1 MKKLLTKIYVTLSI
15 VLFVTSLG
23 AFPVT
28 YAANPDAETQAMA
41 FIENVLP
48 VDLSKYNVT
57 LDHHSVD
64 EGPPIAGITGQPIN
78 RVRDNLRYILD
89 SEESTLHVS
98 FSVQNNVVMYCHVT
112 EKNGSVI
119 SDKKYISLLD
129 AVTTLLE
136 KYQNY
141 TKRDSTNLIAMLDA
155 VDVTQNV
162 TTTVGNT
169 KLTIS
174 QINVY
179 GIEQTSFDWAYTENG
194 ADYTSLQITYRNG
207 NLYAL
212 GDDRGVYTIGD
223 TSINVSKEQAIDI
236 AMNYIPNYSYKMP
249 NDVTVSG
256 FNITEDRT
264 TAALFASPIDSTE
277 LRPYWSVQLYL
288 NHTYPGS
295 VKGLTLYIW
304 AKSGE
309 VFYCGTRATGGAEY
323 DDSSDGEPMTSPE
336 VDSSLSTSNP
346 LSPDM
351 LFVIGITVV
360 AIGLATASVVILKKR
375 KK

>member
-1 MKKLLTKIYVTLSI
+1 MEKLLTKICVTLFI
-15 VLFVTSLG
+15 ALFVASLG

-28 YAANPDAETQAMA
+28 CAANPDAENQAMA

-57 LDHHSVD
+57 LDNHSTD

-78 RVRDNLRYILD
+78 RVIDNLRYILD
-89 SEESTLHVS
+89 SDESTLRVT
-98 FSVQNNVVMYCHVT
+98 FAVENNVVSSCHMYVD
-112 EKNGSVI
+112 KGQVI
-119 SDKKYISLLD
+119 SDKQYTSLLD

-136 KYQNY
+136 KHQRY
-141 TKRDSTNLIAMLDA
+141 TNTDSTDLIAMLDA
-155 VDVTQNV
+155 VDVTQNS

-169 KLTIS
+169 KLAIS
-174 QINVY
+174 QINKY
-179 GIEQTSFDWAYTENG
+179 GIEQTSFDWIYTENG
-194 ADYTSLQITYRNG
+194 ADYTSLQLSYRDG
-207 NLYAL
+207 SLYAL
-212 GDDRGVYTIGD
+212 CDDRAVYTIGD
-223 TSINVSKEQAIDI
+223 TSINVSSEQAIDV
-236 AMNYIPNYSYKMP
+236 AMNYLPNYSYEMP

-264 TAALFASPIDSTE
+264 TAALFASPIYSTE
-277 LRPYWSVQLYL
+277 LRPYWSVNLYL
-288 NHTYPGS
+288 NQTYPGS
-295 VKGLTLYIW
+295 VHGLTLYIW

-323 DDSSDGEPMTSPE
+323 NDNSDTESSSSE
-336 VDSSLSTSNP
+336 VDSSLSASNP

-351 LFVIGITVV
+351 LFVIGVTVA

>member
-1 MKKLLTKIYVTLSI
+1 MKKLLTKICVMLSF
-15 VLFVTSLG
+15 VLVVSSLEVCSV
-23 AFPVT
+23 AC
-28 YAANPDAETQAMA
+28 AANPDAEALAMA
-41 FIENVLP
+41 FIETVLP
-48 VDLSKYNVT
+48 VDLSQYNVT

-64 EGPPIAGITGQPIN
+64 EGSPIAGITGQTIN
-78 RVRDNLRYILD
+78 RVIDNLRYILD
-89 SEESTLHVS
+89 SDESTLTVS
-98 FSVQNNVVMYCHVT
+98 FAVQNNVVKYCHVSA
-112 EKNGSVI
+112 KNGLVV
-119 SDKKYISLLD
+119 SDRQYTSLLD
-129 AVTTLLE
+129 AVTALLE

-141 TKRDSTNLIAMLDA
+141 SNIDSTELIAMLDG

-174 QINVY
+174 QINKY

-194 ADYTSLQITYRNG
+194 AEYTSLQISYQNG
-207 NLYAL
+207 NLYSL
-212 GDDRGVYTIGD
+212 RDDRAIYTIGD
-223 TSINVSKEQAIDI
+223 TSINISKEQAIDI

-249 NDVTVSG
+249 YDVTVSG

-264 TAALFASPIDSTE
+264 TATLFASPIDSTE

-288 NHTYPGS
+288 NQTYPGS

-323 DDSSDGEPMTSPE
+323 DDPSDTESTTSD
-336 VDSSLSTSNP
+336 VDSSLSVSNP
-346 LSPDM
+346 LSTNT
-351 LFVIGITVV
+351 LFAIGIAVTVIGI
-360 AIGLATASVVILKKR
+360 ATASVVILKKR

>member
-1 MKKLLTKIYVTLSI
+1 MKKLLTKIFVTVSF
-15 VLFVTSLG
+15 VLFIFSLG
-23 AFPVT
+23 VFPVT
-28 YAANPDAETQAMA
+28 CAANPDAETKAVA

-64 EGPPIAGITGQPIN
+64 EGPPIAGITGQPIS
-78 RVRDNLRYILD
+78 RVIDNLRYILD
-89 SEESTLHVS
+89 SEESTLRVT
-98 FSVQNNVVMYCHVT
+98 FAVENNVVRSCHMYVDRG
-112 EKNGSVI
+112 KVI
-119 SDKKYISLLD
+119 SDKQYTGLLD
-129 AVTTLLE
+129 SVTTLLE

-141 TKRDSTNLIAMLDA
+141 SKIDSTNLIALLDA

-169 KLTIS
+169 KFTIS

-179 GIEQTSFDWAYTENG
+179 GIEQTSFKWAYTENG
-194 ADYTSLQITYRNG
+194 ADYTSLQISYRNG
-207 NLYAL
+207 NLYGLSDNRA
-212 GDDRGVYTIGD
+212 VYTIGD
-223 TSINVSKEQAIDI
+223 TTVNVSKEQAIDI

-249 NDVTVSG
+249 YDVTVSG
-256 FNITEDRT
+256 FNVTEDRT
-264 TAALFASPIDSTE
+264 TATLFAFPIDSTE

-288 NHTYPGS
+288 NQTYPGT

-309 VFYCGTRATGGAEY
+309 VFYCGTRSTGGVE
-323 DDSSDGEPMTSPE
+323 SDNPATDETITSE
-336 VDSSLSTSNP
+336 VDSSLSISNP
-346 LSPDM
+346 LTPDM
-351 LFVIGITVV
+351 LFVIGFTVV
-360 AIGLATASVVILKKR
+360 AIGLATAVVIIRKR